1 MSLKDQLSADLKDS
15 MRNREAV
22 RRTVIRNIMTSVTEA
37 EQRKR
42 TDLIDEAMKKHGVQ
56 RPAST
61 SDTDAMAAYD
71 EALNMAIE
79 REDVEARSQL
89 DDPEVLAIVQK
100 LVKQRQDSIEEAK
113 RAGREDIAETEQ
125 EELDVLTDYLP
136 RQLTRE
142 EIEDVARSVI
152 AETGASGM
160 RDMGKVMGPLMEQ
173 LKGRADGKLVSQ
185 VVREQLSA

>member
-61 SDTDAMAAYD
+61 SDTDAMATYD